1 MIAVFC
7 HLQSF
12 YLYDIKK
19 ITGLFRNLYIRSEYR
34 SEKDDLVSL
43 IQQEILLQGIED
55 VTHGG
60 SSAFGSEKVEYS
72 LGGPVVT

>member
-7 HLQSF
+7 HLQGF

-19 ITGLFRNLYIRSEYR
+19 ITSLFRNLYIRSEYR
-34 SEKDDLVSL
+34 SEENDLVSL

-55 VTHGG
+55 ITHGG
-60 SSAFGSEKVEYS
+60 SSALGSEKVEYS
-72 LGGPVVT
+72 LRGLVIT